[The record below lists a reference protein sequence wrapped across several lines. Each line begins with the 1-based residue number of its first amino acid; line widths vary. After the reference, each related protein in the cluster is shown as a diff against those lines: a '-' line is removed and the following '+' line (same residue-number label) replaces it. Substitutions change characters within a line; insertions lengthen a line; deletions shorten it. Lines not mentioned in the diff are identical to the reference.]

1 MNRRTFVQAG
11 LATLATG
18 LAGGVAV
25 SACSEKDST
34 EPGSTNEVQLR
45 DFFFQPATLT
55 VQRGATVRFRKTT
68 NTFHTVTPQGHS
80 AWQRWTTDLGQ
91 SFEVTFNTAGTF
103 NYICEP
109 HESTGMVG
117 RIIVQ

>member
-1 MNRRTFVQAG
+1 MNRRTFVHAG
-11 LATLATG
+11 LATLATA

-25 SACSEKDST
+25 SACSERDST

-55 VQRGATVRFRKTT
+55 IQRGTTVRWRKTT
-68 NTFHTVTPQGHS
+68 STFHTVTPQGHS
-80 AWQRWTTDLGQ
+80 EWQRWTTDLGE
-91 SFEVTFNTAGTF
+91 SFDHTFNSTGTF
-103 NYICEP
+103 NYICEL
-109 HESTGMVG
+109 HESIGMIG